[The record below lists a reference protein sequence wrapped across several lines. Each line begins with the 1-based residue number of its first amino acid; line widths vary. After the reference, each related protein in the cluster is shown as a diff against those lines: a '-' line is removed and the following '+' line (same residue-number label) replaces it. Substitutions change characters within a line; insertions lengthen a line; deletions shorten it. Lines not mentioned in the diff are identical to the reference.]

1 MFSTVTSPTN
11 GPQTLLLPHDAN
23 ERTSCPVIHVQHP
36 RFPEAS
42 GLECEKEMQK
52 IRNRALLTIHWRLR
66 FRCSSLHPIQASRA
80 CIFQAGDVQSRHAI
94 SRSRFRT
101 Q

>member
-42 GLECEKEMQK
+42 GLECEKEMQG
-52 IRNRALLTIHWRLR
+52 ILAPQSLASTSLQELTRELDLKAGSMR
-66 FRCSSLHPIQASRA
+66 GCGELQA
-80 CIFQAGDVQSRHAI
+80 
-94 SRSRFRT
+94 
-101 Q
+101 